1 MVATLAHWVVVF
13 TSLAGALGAAPPR
26 KTRDRESVR
35 NVAIIGAGAAGAS
48 AAYHLSQYAR
58 DEDLPINITIF
69 EKTPR
74 VGGRTLTV
82 HAYDDPTS
90 GELPVELG
98 ASIFVT
104 ANRIMHD
111 AALRFNLTLD
121 DPMPSNKGDL
131 TIIWDGENIVFET
144 TEGGSSWWWEAAR
157 MWWRYGMSPYRAVSL
172 VKTVVGTFLKLYDP
186 PFFPF
191 RSLTQRAYE
200 LGLERVTGVTGEQFL
215 ADAKVN
221 EDFCRHVLQP
231 ATRVNYGSNLAHIH
245 GLETMVSF
253 ATDGAVAVR
262 GGNWQIFDKMIEAS
276 GANFYRNATVEAI
289 NFKPEGPNSVARALK
304 KYAISVVDNQ
314 AVRTAFDDVI
324 IATPWQYSNISAGRG
339 IITHKIDKIPYK
351 ELHVV
356 LFTSPYR
363 LRTDMFGLP
372 RGGTPPSNIYTTLKA
387 GSAADP
393 DNVVGD
399 TGFFSLS
406 TLRTVVNPTTQQAEY
421 LYKLFA
427 PKEVAPV
434 FLDSFFDS
442 DWKDK
447 QQQMAE
453 GQEQIMDGGA
463 EPNKVTWYHMQKFN
477 PYPVELPRVTFQ
489 DPIVGN
495 GIYYTSG
502 IESFISTME
511 TSALMGKNVARLLA
525 DDMAGNAGS
534 GGAYVNPY
542 RGQPTT
548 SRQQQQQQQQQRR
561 EDFFQSMENDLDD
574 LMMMDEL

>member
-1 MVATLAHWVVVF
+1 MIASLTYYLLVVASL
-13 TSLAGALGAAPPR
+13 TSVLGVAPSR
-26 KTRDRESVR
+26 RDDDSKPIR

-58 DEDLPINITIF
+58 DENLPVNITIF

-90 GELPVELG
+90 GEQPVELG

-111 AALRFNLTLD
+111 AALAFNLTLQ
-121 DPMPSNKGDL
+121 DPMPSRKGDL
-131 TIIWDGENIVFET
+131 TIIWDGASVVFES
-144 TEGGSSWWWEAAR
+144 TEDGSSWWWEAAR
-157 MWWRYGMSPYRAVSL
+157 LWWRYGMSPYRAVNL
-172 VKTVVGTFLKLYDP
+172 IKTVVATFLKLYDP
-186 PFFPF
+186 PYFPF

-200 LGLERVTGVTGEQFL
+200 LGLERVTGVTGAQFL
-215 ADAKVN
+215 ADAGVN
-221 EDFCRHVLQP
+221 HDFCRHILQP
-231 ATRVNYGSNLAHIH
+231 ATRVNYASNLAHIH

-276 GANFYRNATVEAI
+276 GATIYRNATVRAI

-304 KYAISVVDNQ
+304 KYDISVAGDD
-314 AVRTAFDDVI
+314 AVRAAFDDII

-339 IITHKIDKIPYK
+339 IITHKIDEIPYK

-356 LFTSPYR
+356 LFTSPYQ
-363 LRTDMFGLP
+363 LRTDLFGLP
-372 RGGTPPSNIYTTLKA
+372 RGGTPPSNVYTTLKD
-387 GSAADP
+387 GVEADP
-393 DNVVGD
+393 DNVVGE
-399 TGFFSLS
+399 TGFLSLS
-406 TLRTVVNPTTQQAEY
+406 TLRTLVNPVTGQTEY
-421 LYKLFA
+421 LYKLFS
-427 PKEVAPV
+427 PEEVAPAR
-434 FLDSFFDS
+434 LDGFFDS

-447 QQQMAE
+447 QE
-453 GQEQIMDGGA
+453 VSDEHKSDGDSGPK
-463 EPNKVTWYHMQKFN
+463 EPAKVTWYRMQTFN

-489 DPIVGN
+489 DPVVGN
-495 GIYYTSG
+495 GVYYTSG

-525 DDMAGNAGS
+525 DDVAGNAGT
-534 GGAYVNPY
+534 GGAYVAPY
-542 RGQPTT
+542 RPSPNHPQ
-548 SRQQQQQQQQQRR
+548 R

-574 LMMMDEL
+574 MMMMDEL

>member
-1 MVATLAHWVVVF
+1 MSTTIPRTLL
-13 TSLAGALGAAPPR
+13 TC
-26 KTRDRESVR
+26 T
-35 NVAIIGAGAAGAS
+35 AIIAGAGAAGAS

-58 DEDLPINITIF
+58 DEHLPINITIF

-82 HAYDDPTS
+82 HAYDDPTL
-90 GELPVELG
+90 GEPIELG
-98 ASIFVT
+98 ASIFVA
-104 ANRIMHD
+104 ANRIMHH
-111 AALRFNLTLD
+111 AALGFNLTLD
-121 DPMPSNKGDL
+121 NPMPSTKGDL

-144 TEGGSSWWWEAAR
+144 TEGGSSWWWDAAR
-157 MWWRYGMSPYRAVSL
+157 LWWRYGMSPYRAISL
-172 VKTVVGTFLKLYDP
+172 VKTVVDTFLKLYEP

-215 ADAKVN
+215 ADNKIN
-221 EDFCRHVLQP
+221 PEFCRHVLQP
-231 ATRVNYGSNLAHIH
+231 ATRVNYASNLAHIH

-262 GGNWQIFDKMIEAS
+262 GGNWQIFDKMIQAS
-276 GANFYRNATVEAI
+276 GAKLFRNATVEAV

-304 KYAISVVDNQ
+304 KYAISIAGNGV
-314 AVRTAFDDVI
+314 VRTAFDDII

-339 IITHKIDKIPYK
+339 IITHKIDEIPYK
-351 ELHVV
+351 ELHVS

-372 RGGTPPSNIYTTLKA
+372 RGGTPPTNIYTTLKM
-387 GSAADP
+387 GVDADP

-406 TLRTVVNPTTQQAEY
+406 TLRTVVNPATQQTEY

-427 PKEVAPV
+427 PKEVSPV

-442 DWKDK
+442 DWQDK
-447 QQQMAE
+447 H
-453 GQEQIMDGGA
+453 GVTDEQIMDGQGL
-463 EPNKVTWYHMQKFN
+463 EPKKVTWYHQNKFN
-477 PYPVELPRVTFQ
+477 PYPVEFPRVTFQ

-525 DDMAGNAGS
+525 DDMGGNPAT
-534 GGAYVNPY
+534 GGAYVSPY
-542 RGQPTT
+542 RAPTNREQ
-548 SRQQQQQQQQQRR
+548 RQ
-561 EDFFQSMENDLDD
+561 DFFQSMENDLDD

>member
-1 MVATLAHWVVVF
+1 MVAVLARCVLLVAG
-13 TSLAGALGAAPPR
+13 LAGALGASSPR
-26 KTRDRESVR
+26 RDQDPKSVR

-58 DEDLPINITIF
+58 DEHLSINITIF

-104 ANRIMHD
+104 ANRILHD
-111 AALRFNLTLD
+111 AAVGFNLTLS
-121 DPMPSNKGDL
+121 DPMPSSKGDL
-131 TIIWDGENIVFET
+131 TIIWDGEAIVLES
-144 TEGGSSWWWEAAR
+144 TEGGSSWWWDAAR
-157 MWWRYGMSPYRAVSL
+157 LWWRYGMSPYRAVSL
-172 VKTVVGTFLKLYDP
+172 VKTVVDTFLKLYDP

-215 ADAKVN
+215 ADAKIN

-231 ATRVNYGSNLAHIH
+231 ATRVNYASNLAHIH

-276 GANFYRNATVEAI
+276 GAQLHRNATVQAI

-304 KYAISVVDNQ
+304 KYALSVASNE
-314 AVRTAFDDVI
+314 AVRTAFDDII

-339 IITHKIDKIPYK
+339 IITHKIDEIPYK

-356 LFTSPYR
+356 VFTSPYR
-363 LRTDMFGLP
+363 LRTDLFGLP
-372 RGGTPPSNIYTTLKA
+372 RGGTPPTNVYTTLKA
-387 GSAADP
+387 GVEADP

-406 TLRTVVNPTTQQAEY
+406 TLRTVVNPGTQQTEY

-427 PKEVAPV
+427 PEEVAPA

-447 QQQMAE
+447 HDTY
-453 GQEQIMDGGA
+453 GEQSIDGGA
-463 EPNKVTWYHMQKFN
+463 EPNKVTWYRMQTFN

-502 IESFISTME
+502 IESFISCME

-525 DDMAGNAGS
+525 DDVAGNTGS
-534 GGAYVNPY
+534 GGAYVGPY
-542 RGQPTT
+542 RASTN
-548 SRQQQQQQQQQRR
+548 RQQR
-561 EDFFQSMENDLDD
+561 EDFFESMGNDLDD
-574 LMMMDEL
+574 MMMMDEL

>member
-1 MVATLAHWVVVF
+1 MVPALPYWFVVVAG
-13 TSLAGALGAAPPR
+13 LVGALEATTPA
-26 KTRDRESVR
+26 KTRTRESVR

-48 AAYHLSQYAR
+48 AAYHLGQYAR
-58 DEDLPINITIF
+58 DEHLPINITIF

-82 HAYDDPTS
+82 HPYNDSTS
-90 GELPVELG
+90 GALPVELG

-111 AALRFNLTLD
+111 AALLFNLTLV
-121 DPMPSNKGDL
+121 DPMPSRRGDR
-131 TIIWDGENIVFET
+131 TIIWDGETIVFET
-144 TEGGSSWWWEAAR
+144 TDDGSSWWWEAVR

-172 VKTVVGTFLKLYDP
+172 VKTVVSTFLKLYDP

-200 LGLERVTGVTGEQFL
+200 LGLERVTGVTGAQFL
-215 ADAKVN
+215 ADNKIN
-221 EDFCRHVLQP
+221 DDFCRHILQP
-231 ATRVNYGSNLAHIH
+231 ATRVNYASNLPHIH

-262 GGNWQIFDKMIEAS
+262 GGNWQIFDKMLAAS
-276 GANFYRNATVEAI
+276 GATLYRNTTVEAI

-304 KYAISVVDNQ
+304 KYAVSVAGGGQ
-314 AVRTAFDDVI
+314 AVRTAFDDII

-339 IITHKIDKIPYK
+339 IITHKIDEIPYK
-351 ELHVV
+351 KLHVS

-372 RGGTPPSNIYTTLKA
+372 RGDTPPSNVYTTLKA
-387 GSAADP
+387 GAVADP

-399 TGFFSLS
+399 VGFFSLS
-406 TLRTVVNPTTQQAEY
+406 TLRTVVNPATRQTEY

-427 PKEVAPV
+427 PEEVAPAL
-434 FLDSFFDS
+434 LDSFLDS

-447 QQQMAE
+447 HDDE
-453 GQEQIMDGGA
+453 EKVEQGMGGGGGGGA
-463 EPNKVTWYHMQKFN
+463 EPNKVTWYHQQMFH
-477 PYPVELPRVTFQ
+477 PYPVEHPRVTFQ
-489 DPIVGN
+489 DPVVGN
-495 GIYYTSG
+495 GVYYTSG

-525 DDMAGNAGS
+525 DDVAGNTGS
-534 GGAYVNPY
+534 GGAYVSPY
-542 RGQPTT
+542 HRGPTPVDQ
-548 SRQQQQQQQQQRR
+548 RQRQRQ
-561 EDFFQSMENDLDD
+561 DFFQSMEDDLDD